1 MEGIKKYREERGCS
15 KGEREKMG
23 AGVGRGER
31 RGREYSKG
39 ERKKKGAGVGKGAK
53 EEKGGEREK
62 EDRRWL
68 FVRELEYL
76 SSLPPIT
83 VILASSVF
91 TLLK

>member
-1 MEGIKKYREERGCS
+1 MHLQGKEIGMGVKGGGSRRRRDKK
-15 KGEREKMG
+15 G
-23 AGVGRGER
+23 AGVGRGE
-31 RGREYSKG
+31 
-39 ERKKKGAGVGKGAK
+39 K

-62 EDRRWL
+62 GDRRWL